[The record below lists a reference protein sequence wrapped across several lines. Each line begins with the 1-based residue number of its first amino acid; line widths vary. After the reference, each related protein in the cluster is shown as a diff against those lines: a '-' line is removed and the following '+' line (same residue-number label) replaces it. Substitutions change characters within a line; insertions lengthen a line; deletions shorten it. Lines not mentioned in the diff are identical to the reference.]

1 MISEPGM
8 RAPEFTLVDQFGQTV
23 RLERLRAAHAVALVF
38 FPLAFSR
45 TCQSELSE
53 LRDNA
58 AMFEESGARF
68 VAISVDSKHT
78 LRAWAESQAFDF
90 PLLSD
95 FWPHGEVAR
104 SYGAFDERAGIA
116 RRATFLAD
124 VDGIIRAS
132 FAAPPGE
139 ARSLV
144 QYRDA
149 LSALRRDRA

>member
-1 MISEPGM
+1 MILEPGM
-8 RAPEFTLVDQFGQTV
+8 RAPEFALVDQFGQTV
-23 RLERLRAAHAVALVF
+23 RLERLRAAHALALVF

-53 LRDNA
+53 LRDNVA
-58 AMFEESGARF
+58 LFEESGAHF

-78 LRAWAESQAFDF
+78 LRAWAGSQAYDF
-90 PLLSD
+90 PLLAD

-104 SYGAFDERAGIA
+104 SYGVFDERGGVA
-116 RRATFLAD
+116 RRATFLVD
-124 VDGIIRAS
+124 VDGAIRAS

-149 LSALRRDRA
+149 LDALRRGRA

>member
-1 MISEPGM
+1 MILEPGM
-8 RAPEFTLVDQFGQTV
+8 RAPEFALVDQFGQAV
-23 RLERLRAAHAVALVF
+23 RLERLRGAHAVALVF

-45 TCQSELSE
+45 ICQSELSE
-53 LRDNA
+53 LCDNVSL
-58 AMFEESGARF
+58 FEEKGARF

-78 LRAWAESQAFDF
+78 LRAWAESQAYDF
-90 PLLSD
+90 PLLAD

-104 SYGAFDERAGIA
+104 SYGAFDERGGVA
-116 RRATFLAD
+116 RRATFLVD
-124 VDGIIRAS
+124 VDGVIRAS

-149 LSALRRDRA
+149 LGALRRGRA

>member
-1 MISEPGM
+1 MILEPGT
-8 RAPEFTLVDQFGQTV
+8 RAPEFALVDQFGQTA

-53 LRDNA
+53 LRDNV
-58 AMFEESGARF
+58 AMFEESAARF

-78 LRAWAESQAFDF
+78 LRAWAESQAYHF
-90 PLLSD
+90 PLLAD

-104 SYGAFDERAGIA
+104 SYGAFDERGGVA
-116 RRATFLAD
+116 RRATFLVD
-124 VDGIIRAS
+124 VDGVICSSFIAS
-132 FAAPPGE
+132 PGE
-139 ARSLV
+139 ARSLT

-149 LSALRRDRA
+149 LEAL